1 MPTGVQVRGWGIVH
15 LVRFPNPLAVGEP
28 DWCPLGPI
36 CNIVPSLRLAW
47 CIKIFTFSQLFSAH
61 WCPSERLKWCPL
73 GPMLTMA
80 MSLFFWHGP
89 TFPDVSLCSSF
100 SQPFTTGEGLQH
112 SYGIPVDQTGEKLLF
127 FSHQN
132 QNRWVPTSEKPVF
145 LSFSYVGG
153 TFGTIITYPVR
164 IIICMTR

>member
-89 TFPDVSLCSSF
+89 TFPDVNLCSSF

-127 FSHQN
+127 FLTKTKTGGCRLQRSQCSSHF
-132 QNRWVPTSEKPVF
+132 PTLVAPLAPSSP
-145 LSFSYVGG
+145 
-153 TFGTIITYPVR
+153 
-164 IIICMTR
+164 TRSG